1 MKRLLVVLLGLMVV
15 VVAACGNKENDEN
28 AVDPL
33 EDLIGST
40 SLTTEDLDRIDEY
53 RFPKSYTYSVY
64 GWNMR
69 DSEIESWA
77 YVYPEKVKH
86 KFLLPVHEEMTYR
99 SVVSSVVDENNV
111 IITTM
116 RVTLDDGETYS
127 VKYMNNSDT
136 LKYMEALVE
145 TPTRITSYMFEY

>member
-64 GWNMR
+64 G
-69 DSEIESWA
+69 
-77 YVYPEKVKH
+77 
-86 KFLLPVHEEMTYR
+86 
-99 SVVSSVVDENNV
+99 
-111 IITTM
+111 
-116 RVTLDDGETYS
+116 
-127 VKYMNNSDT
+127 
-136 LKYMEALVE
+136 
-145 TPTRITSYMFEY
+145 